1 MCNILLLNLRKFS
14 SFKFMDQG
22 RSGVKYGRDFQTLNV
37 KKSVLTFTPMR
48 KVPLIMLTG
57 FSKKFNHYID
67 DHSRA
72 TTCTMQI
79 TT

>member
-1 MCNILLLNLRKFS
+1 MCNILLLNLKKFS

-22 RSGVKYGRDFQTLNV
+22 WSGVKYACDFQTLNV
-37 KKSVLTFTPMR
+37 KRSVLTITPMR

-79 TT
+79 TK